1 MFGRAKMASSVLFC
15 RAGVFC
21 GFTFVF
27 CEYFR
32 VERLWN
38 WWWEFFLCYFFFF
51 SDVVRET
58 SSVFSLL
65 VCCRFTLNVCCAR
78 SYVLFPFFV
87 ADNLNF
93 FLMYLSA
100 IFAVLLLFFLAL
112 SPTYLTSCLL
122 FMCVCCRFTLNVCW
136 AHSFLPVRVVSIF
149 CCCCCCFFFLD
160 I

>member
-1 MFGRAKMASSVLFC
+1 M
-15 RAGVFC
+15 
-21 GFTFVF
+21 
-27 CEYFR
+27 
-32 VERLWN
+32 
-38 WWWEFFLCYFFFF
+38 
-51 SDVVRET
+51 RET

-149 CCCCCCFFFLD
+149 CCCCCCFFLLRHLRFNYVFGACLVGLFFCVMFSAVLFLPVLTD
-160 I
+160 LLPLVY